1 MTTEQS
7 LKKESGQ
14 REPFLM
20 PQSSSFTIPRDGF
33 GGLRDNW
40 RADMMSGFVVFMIAL
55 PLSLGIAMASG
66 APPMAGI
73 ISAIVGGIIV
83 SLAGGSHLSIN
94 GPAAGLAIV
103 IICSVERL
111 GGGMAGYKATLAA
124 IVTSGALL
132 IVFGLLRAGKLGKLF
147 PAAVVH
153 GMLAAIG
160 IMIAAKQL
168 PYLLG
173 VLPKSREPLEL
184 IASVPWMLS
193 HSNPV
198 IVFIS
203 SISILLLVINS
214 QIKNSALKKIP
225 IPVIVVFVATLLGM
239 LFGLDRAHEYKFLE
253 LTYKLEPAHSL
264 VNLPSDLSQALIAPD
279 FSHWQ
284 NYGFWLSVVSIF
296 LVQALESL
304 LSCNAVSRL
313 DPFRRRS
320 SLSRDVAAVGMG
332 SVISGM
338 VGGLP
343 VITEIVRSTA
353 NVANG
358 ARTRWSNFFH
368 GLFILAALIFAT
380 ALLNK
385 IPLAALAALLL
396 FTGYKL
402 ASPRIF
408 KEVHSIGIEQTII
421 FVSTLVAVLATDLLV
436 GVFIGIVVKLC
447 LHVAKGAHPRDL
459 FKTKIA
465 CVAQADGSIDVGVAG
480 ILAFSNL
487 LCLSSKLDALPKA
500 KEIRLDLSNV
510 RLIDHSVMEHL
521 HHFAESYAETGG
533 SVNLIGL
540 QEHASS
546 SPHPLAARRLPGR
559 VLQCNF
565 ANFL

>member
-1 MTTEQS
+1 MTAQI
-7 LKKESGQ
+7 LKPHPRQQK
-14 REPFLM
+14 PLM
-20 PQSSSFTIPRDGF
+20 LPKSNNKAIPND
-33 GGLRDNW
+33 GLRGLKENW
-40 RADMMSGFVVFMIAL
+40 RTDMMSGFVVFMIAL

-66 APPMAGI
+66 APPLAGI

-111 GGGMAGYKATLAA
+111 GGGLSGYRATLAA
-124 IVTSGALL
+124 IVTSGVLL
-132 IVFGLLRAGKLGKLF
+132 VVFGSLRAGKLGKLF
-147 PAAVVH
+147 PASVVH

-160 IMIAAKQL
+160 IMIAAKQI

-184 IASVPWMLS
+184 LASVPSMLPC
-193 HSNPV
+193 SNPV
-198 IVFIS
+198 IVVIS
-203 SISILLLVINS
+203 SVSILLLLLHSN
-214 QIKNSALKKIP
+214 IKNSAIKRIP
-225 IPVIVVFVATLLGM
+225 APVIVVFVATLLG
-239 LFGLDRAHEYKFLE
+239 LFLGLDRAHEYKFLE
-253 LTYKLEPAHSL
+253 SCYRVEPSHSL
-264 VNLPSDLSQALIAPD
+264 VNLPSNLSQSLIAPD

-313 DPFRRRS
+313 DPFRRKS
-320 SLSRDVAAVGMG
+320 SLSRDVAAVGIG
-332 SVISGM
+332 TVISGM
-338 VGGLP
+338 IGGLP

-408 KEVHSIGIEQTII
+408 KEVHSIGIEQTIV
-421 FVSTLVAVLATDLLV
+421 FVTTLVAVLATDLLI
-436 GVFIGIVVKLC
+436 GVFIGIGVKLC
-447 LHVAKGAHPRDL
+447 LHVAKGASVLDL
-459 FKTKIA
+459 FKTKVA
-465 CVAQADGSIDVGVAG
+465 CVAQEDGSIDVGVAG
-480 ILAFSNL
+480 ILAFSNF
-487 LCLSSKLDALPKA
+487 LCLSSKLDGLPKGHA
-500 KEIRLDLSNV
+500 IRVDLSNV

-533 SVNLIGL
+533 SVNIVGL
-540 QEHASS
+540 EEHASS

>member
-1 MTTEQS
+1 MTTAQS

-14 REPFLM
+14 RKAFLM
-20 PQSSSFTIPRDGF
+20 PQSSSFTVPRDGF

-103 IICSVERL
+103 IVCSVERL

-160 IMIAAKQL
+160 IMIAAKQI

-203 SISILLLVINS
+203 TISILLLVLNS

-225 IPVIVVFVATLLGM
+225 IPVIVVFVAMLLGM

-353 NVANG
+353 NLANG

-436 GVFIGIVVKLC
+436 GVFIGIAVKLC
-447 LHVAKGAHPRDL
+447 LHVAKGASPGEL

-465 CVAQADGSIDVGVAG
+465 CVALADGSIDVGVAG

-487 LCLSSKLDALPKA
+487 LSLSSKLDALPTG
-500 KEIRLDLSNV
+500 KEIRIDLSNV

-533 SVNLIGL
+533 TVNLIGL
-540 QEHASS
+540 NEHASS
-546 SPHPLAARRLPGR
+546 SRHPLAARRLRGP
-559 VLQCNF
+559 VLHCNF